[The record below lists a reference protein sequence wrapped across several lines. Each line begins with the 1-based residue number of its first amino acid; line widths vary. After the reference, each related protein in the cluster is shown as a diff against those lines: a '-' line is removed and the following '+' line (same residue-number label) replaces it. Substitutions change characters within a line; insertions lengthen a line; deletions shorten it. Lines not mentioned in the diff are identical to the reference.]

1 MKSLSNFLC
10 LVLFCFLIIS
20 GCSKSLNR
28 QELSGEVTW
37 KSAPILIGSI
47 TFVGVDDQ
55 NPTTISAEIK
65 DGKFLVLKENGLVPG
80 DYQVRFSAFDRI
92 AIAPADTTLPAIPAK
107 EILSNKHTV
116 QGTKLSVKDGDK
128 NFFKINLD

>member
-1 MKSLSNFLC
+1 M
-10 LVLFCFLIIS
+10 
-20 GCSKSLNR
+20 
-28 QELSGEVTW
+28 
-37 KSAPILIGSI
+37 
-47 TFVGVDDQ
+47 GVDDQ

-107 EILSNKHTV
+107 EILSDKHTV
-116 QGTKLSVKDGDK
+116 KGTKLSVKDGDK